1 MMIII
6 MLILLLHFLKPDR
19 NQVESRLNQIRDY
32 IKVTATMIESL
43 SRSSDLVSIICAIIT
58 LYIIYD
64 ICVYIIYDIFNIS
77 CYRILLKLFVNI

>member
-6 MLILLLHFLKPDR
+6 ILILLYFLKPDR

-43 SRSSDLVSIICAIIT
+43 SRSSDLVSIICAITT
-58 LYIIYD
+58 LCI
-64 ICVYIIYDIFNIS
+64 
-77 CYRILLKLFVNI
+77 